1 MLATHHNLTTKKA
14 HQSELR
20 RQKCSDCP
28 HQLEYNGGISEFCS
42 KCLAE
47 FKRKAEV

>member
-28 HQLEYNGGISEFCS
+28 HQYVYDGGISDYCQ
-42 KCLAE
+42 KCLVS
-47 FKRKAEV
+47 FMKKAEV